1 MESQLMDCW
10 QKFTTLRT
18 IIFFGSDMF
27 GFNVAF
33 HSSSMRR
40 SVLTVSALPIRW
52 MSALN
57 IVNFIHLGHD
67 NIYNNHIIT
76 IYLNIVCCKLLN
88 CQLRKMP
95 GQSLVV
101 TVMVNSESI
110 SCGNIFPTVRAIV
123 ACWDDML
130 ALNVSLDGATVGGP
144 VVTVSALPIRGSARL
159 TRVNLKHLGRNKLY
173 EWKICNIY
181 IFKKSSFILL

>member
-1 MESQLMDCW
+1 MLTDITNIQFSNVFWFNVPFHRGPMRWSVVTVSTPPVPLNRLPDFTRVNLIHLGEDNIYNSILSQFIFSLLIIKCNFMLLENKGVFALLMESQLMDCW

-67 NIYNNHIIT
+67 NIYNIRFT
-76 IYLNIVCCKLLN
+76 
-88 CQLRKMP
+88 
-95 GQSLVV
+95 LV
-101 TVMVNSESI
+101 
-110 SCGNIFPTVRAIV
+110 
-123 ACWDDML
+123 
-130 ALNVSLDGATVGGP
+130 
-144 VVTVSALPIRGSARL
+144 
-159 TRVNLKHLGRNKLY
+159 
-173 EWKICNIY
+173 
-181 IFKKSSFILL
+181 

>member
-1 MESQLMDCW
+1 MLLENEWVFALLMESQLMDCR

-18 IIFFGSDMF
+18 IIFFRSDMF

-57 IVNFIHLGHD
+57 IVSFIHLGHD

-76 IYLNIVCCKLLN
+76 I
-88 CQLRKMP
+88 
-95 GQSLVV
+95 
-101 TVMVNSESI
+101 
-110 SCGNIFPTVRAIV
+110 
-123 ACWDDML
+123 
-130 ALNVSLDGATVGGP
+130 
-144 VVTVSALPIRGSARL
+144 
-159 TRVNLKHLGRNKLY
+159 
-173 EWKICNIY
+173 
-181 IFKKSSFILL
+181 FINFEHTL